1 MHPEPLCSVCISVWS
16 LWWFQT
22 KAKEKPYAN
31 IQIRF
36 STSSLSQSKFSL
48 FYLSLQHNVSPFLTR
63 YIDIDFAFAPSWNYL
78 DAFWCVLVR
87 GPAVSC
93 RLCICSIL
101 QNPPLLSPLTP
112 WNLQSHAAVLH
123 CQLWHH
129 LVFYAVYIFV
139 KLRSGPGQVSDTILF
154 FKSICHPHFW
164 FCLLGFKGVETSQMD
179 SGTVGMT
186 QKFSGG
192 LWLKKL
198 YLKSYFKSSELD
210 TNASQACEPYY
221 WMRRVKR

>member
-1 MHPEPLCSVCISVWS
+1 MWRGGKGNCQFIERCSTKIKFTIFSFQRRINASWTFVFSVHLS
-16 LWWFQT
+16 DLSNGHT

-31 IQIRF
+31 IWIRF

-101 QNPPLLSPLTP
+101 QNPPLLSLTP

-129 LVFYAVYIFV
+129 LVFYT
-139 KLRSGPGQVSDTILF
+139 L
-154 FKSICHPHFW
+154 
-164 FCLLGFKGVETSQMD
+164 
-179 SGTVGMT
+179 
-186 QKFSGG
+186 
-192 LWLKKL
+192 
-198 YLKSYFKSSELD
+198 
-210 TNASQACEPYY
+210 
-221 WMRRVKR
+221 